1 MRWVAV
7 AILLALAGISCT
19 SSGSEEDSTLQGDST
34 LIVDAIPG
42 VRDIRLEAA
51 NWSFAP
57 KDITVAPGESIR
69 FIVTNTWTV
78 AHTFTF
84 DDSGAVVDLTLEPG
98 ETKIAEVLFVDAGID
113 VRFWCRF
120 HDYIGMSGRFHVD
133 SGT

>member
-1 MRWVAV
+1 MRWVAAAV
-7 AILLALAGISCT
+7 LLALAWISCT
-19 SSGSEEDSTLQGDST
+19 SSGSGEDSTLQADST

-57 KDITVAPGESIR
+57 NDITVAPGESIR

-84 DDSGAVVDLTLEPG
+84 DDSGSVWKGWLRRWQYRLLPSTRPVIIVHHTAAT
-98 ETKIAEVLFVDAGID
+98 T
-113 VRFWCRF
+113 
-120 HDYIGMSGRFHVD
+120 GRIIEF
-133 SGT
+133 

>member
-1 MRWVAV
+1 MRWVAAAV
-7 AILLALAGISCT
+7 LLALAWISCT
-19 SSGSEEDSTLQGDST
+19 SSGSGEDSTLQADST

-57 KDITVAPGESIR
+57 NDITVAPGESIR

-84 DDSGAVVDLTLEPG
+84 DDSGTVVDLTLKPG

-120 HDYIGMSGRFHVD
+120 HDYIGMNGRFHVD